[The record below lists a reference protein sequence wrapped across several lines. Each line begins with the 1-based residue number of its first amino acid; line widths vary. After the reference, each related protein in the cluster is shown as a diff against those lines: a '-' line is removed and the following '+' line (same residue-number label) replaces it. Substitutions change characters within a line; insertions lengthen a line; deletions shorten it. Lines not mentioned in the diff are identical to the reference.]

1 MNKKREEREQKELIK
16 QFTIKIPFTLGLT
29 HPISVIHDIFSSK
42 TSYRP
47 LPPVS
52 FPHTPTHEA
61 ELKMI
66 VHIED
71 PLLQS
76 RYTHNTAQIN
86 I

>member
-1 MNKKREEREQKELIK
+1 MGNKDINHK

-29 HPISVIHDIFSSK
+29 HPISVIHDILSSK

-47 LPPVS
+47 PVS
-52 FPHTPTHEA
+52 FPPTPTHEA

-71 PLLQS
+71 PFLQS
-76 RYTHNTAQIN
+76 RYIHNTPQIN